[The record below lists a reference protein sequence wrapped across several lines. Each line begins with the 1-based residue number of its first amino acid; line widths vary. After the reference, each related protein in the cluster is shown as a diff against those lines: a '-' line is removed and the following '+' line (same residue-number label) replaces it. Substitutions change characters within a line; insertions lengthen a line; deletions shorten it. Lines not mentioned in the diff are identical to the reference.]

1 MATHK
6 TVSLVLGS
14 GAARGLAHIGV
25 IEWLDEHGYKI
36 ESISGASMGA
46 LVGGI
51 YAAGKLEAYKQW
63 ACALEKADVVRFLD
77 LAFSSEGLFKGGR
90 IMDTLR
96 NMVGDRNIE
105 DLPMAYTAVATDLER
120 QREVWL
126 TKGSLFDAIRAS
138 IAVPTIFTPQPYR
151 GMKLLDGGLLNPVP
165 IAPTFKDMT
174 EMTIAVNLNAARAD
188 HVRNEQEQQKRPRPA
203 TDDASGYHEK
213 VIQFLDNL
221 QKTFSERP
229 KSDLGLFELLSSSFE
244 TMQNA
249 IANMKLA
256 TFTPEVVIQIPRH
269 SCKAYEFYRAEEM
282 AALGYRYTEEAMER
296 FHD

>member
-1 MATHK
+1 
-6 TVSLVLGS
+6 
-14 GAARGLAHIGV
+14 
-25 IEWLDEHGYKI
+25 
-36 ESISGASMGA
+36 
-46 LVGGI
+46 
-51 YAAGKLEAYKQW
+51 
-63 ACALEKADVVRFLD
+63 
-77 LAFSSEGLFKGGR
+77 
-90 IMDTLR
+90 
-96 NMVGDRNIE
+96 VGDRNIE

-188 HVRNEQEQQKRPRPA
+188 HVQKEQEQQKRPRPA
-203 TDDASGYHEK
+203 MDDASGYHEK

-282 AALGYRYTEEAMER
+282 AALGYRYTAEAMER
-296 FHD
+296 IHD